1 MIWLVL
7 IAVGF
12 VIANLLLWAIV
23 YGGARNERARDGEA
37 RKEKG

>member
-23 YGGARNERARDGEA
+23 YVGARNERARDGEA
-37 RKEKG
+37 PKEKG

>member
-12 VIANLLLWAIV
+12 VIANLLAWAIV
-23 YGGARNERARDGEA
+23 YGGAMNERARDGEA
-37 RKEKG
+37 PKEKG

>member
-37 RKEKG
+37 PKEKG

>member
-12 VIANLLLWAIV
+12 VISNLLLWALV

-37 RKEKG
+37 PKEKG